1 MNIFSSFILN
11 KAVTFNDQDLPWF
24 GENIKAKIE
33 LRNRVYK
40 EYIKNGRSEVLYYL
54 LKHLK

>member
-54 LKHLK
+54 L